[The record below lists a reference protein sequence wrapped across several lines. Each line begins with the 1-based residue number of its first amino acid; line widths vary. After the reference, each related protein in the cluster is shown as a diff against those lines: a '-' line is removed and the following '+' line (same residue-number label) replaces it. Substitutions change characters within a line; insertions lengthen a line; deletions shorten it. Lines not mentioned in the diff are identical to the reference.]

1 MSLFTGMNLFQWL
14 RPRPPKP
21 TLDKRDQQRLANL
34 APAAPLSENP
44 LRQQRWV
51 VVDLETSGLN
61 MNRDQ
66 VLSIGAVVI
75 EDGAIDLS
83 QQFERTLLRPNHKVS
98 PAVLIHGLAP
108 SAIAAGS
115 EPVQA
120 LLDFMEFVGESPLLA
135 FHAPF
140 DQHMLSR
147 ALKESLDYPFEHH
160 FLDVAEIAPLLFPQA
175 GLRKAGLDDWTQ
187 FFGLQAEERHHA
199 SADALVTAELAL
211 ILFSHARRQEIDSPA
226 RLDQSLS
233 KWRRRQQSH
242 SF

>member
-1 MSLFTGMNLFQWL
+1 MNLFQWL
-14 RPRPPKP
+14 KP
-21 TLDKRDQQRLANL
+21 AKRARTPDLTPEQLQRLSELPRAT
-34 APAAPLSENP
+34 ALSEKP

-51 VVDLETSGLN
+51 VLDLETSGLN
-61 MNRDQ
+61 MNRDE
-66 VLSIGAVVI
+66 VLSIGAVII
-75 EDGAIDLS
+75 EDGAIDLG
-83 QQFERTLLRPNHKVS
+83 QQFERTLLRPDHKLS
-98 PAVLIHGLAP
+98 PSVLIHGLGP

-115 EPVQA
+115 EPVEA
-120 LLDFMEFVGESPLLA
+120 LLDFMAFVGDSPILA

-147 ALKESLDYPFEHH
+147 ALKESLGYKLQHT
-160 FLDVAEIAPLLFPQA
+160 FLDVAEIAPLLWPQ
-175 GLRKAGLDDWTQ
+175 GCLRQAGLDDWTG

-211 ILFSHARRQEIDSPA
+211 ILFSHARRQGMDSPA
-226 RLDQSLS
+226 QLERCLA